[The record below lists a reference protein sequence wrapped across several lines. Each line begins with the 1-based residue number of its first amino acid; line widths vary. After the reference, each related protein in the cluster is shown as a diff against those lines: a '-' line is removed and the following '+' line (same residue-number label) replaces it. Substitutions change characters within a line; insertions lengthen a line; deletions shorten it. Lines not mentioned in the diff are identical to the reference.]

1 MSIASRKAQVRSR
14 PDRQRREDLPWAW
27 VSDEQKGIAGMIA
40 SFEHGF
46 IFIKTRKT
54 AGTAIEL
61 VLSSLCGEADII
73 TPIHPDDEKIRQAQ
87 GWRGPQNF
95 RVGPASASDH
105 EGVLER
111 GDEADYQEMM
121 KGHPTGDE
129 YYNHM
134 PASLA
139 RRMLGEAFWQK
150 AHKWTIERHPYE
162 KAVSQAYF
170 KMWFMGRPADDF
182 QPVLDELIAHE
193 EIDNRDLYTIDGKV
207 ALDEIIRQEDL
218 PASFNA
224 VLAKSGLRFDG
235 ELPRA
240 KTVQRAD
247 RRPAAVILT
256 DRQKKAIYESCR
268 ETFELMGYER

>member
-1 MSIASRKAQVRSR
+1 
-14 PDRQRREDLPWAW
+14 
-27 VSDEQKGIAGMIA
+27 MIA

-61 VLSSLCGEADII
+61 VLGSLCGDADII
-73 TPIHPDDEKIRQAQ
+73 TPVHPDDEKIRQAN

-95 RVGPASASDH
+95 HVGPASASDH

-111 GDEADYQEMM
+111 GDGADYQEMM
-121 KGHPTGDE
+121 KGHPNGNE

-139 RRMLGEAFWQK
+139 RQMLGEAFWQK
-150 AHKWTIERHPYE
+150 AHTWTIERHPYE

-170 KMWFMGRPADDF
+170 KMWFMGRPAADF
-182 QPVLDELIAHE
+182 QAVLDELIALD
-193 EIDNRDLYTIDGKV
+193 EIDNRDLYTIDGRV

-218 PASFNA
+218 PGSFNA
-224 VLAKSGLRFDG
+224 VLAKSGLRFDSA
-235 ELPRA
+235 LPRA
-240 KTVQRAD
+240 KTVQRTD
-247 RRPAAVILT
+247 RRPAAEILT
-256 DRQKKAIYESCR
+256 DRQKKAIYGSCR
-268 ETFELMGYER
+268 ETFELLAYER

>member
-1 MSIASRKAQVRSR
+1 
-14 PDRQRREDLPWAW
+14 
-27 VSDEQKGIAGMIA
+27 MIA
-40 SFEHGF
+40 SFEHQF

-61 VLSSLCGEADII
+61 VLSSLCGAADII
-73 TPIHPDDEKIRQAQ
+73 TPIHPDDEKIREAH

-95 RVGPASASDH
+95 RIGPGPANAP
-105 EGVLER
+105 EGILDR
-111 GDEADYQEMM
+111 GDEADYREMM
-121 KGHPTGDE
+121 KGRHADNE

-139 RRMLGEAFWQK
+139 RRMLGEEFWRK

-170 KMWFMGRPADDF
+170 KMWFMGRPAGDF
-182 QPVLDELIAHE
+182 QPVLEDLIANE
-193 EIDNRDLYTIDGKV
+193 EIDNRDLYTIDGKL

-218 PASFNA
+218 PGSFQA

-235 ELPRA
+235 PLPRA

-247 RRPAAVILT
+247 RRPAAEILN

>member
-73 TPIHPDDEKIRQAQ
+73 TPIHPDDEKIRQAH

-95 RVGPASASDH
+95 RIGPASASDH

-170 KMWFMGRPADDF
+170 KMWFMGRPAGDF
-182 QPVLDELIAHE
+182 QPVLDALIAGE

-235 ELPRA
+235 ALPRA

-247 RRPAAVILT
+247 RRPAAEILT
-256 DRQKKAIYESCR
+256 DRQKKAIYDSCR
-268 ETFELMGYER
+268 QTFELMGYER

>member
-1 MSIASRKAQVRSR
+1 M
-14 PDRQRREDLPWAW
+14 P
-27 VSDEQKGIAGMIA
+27 GMIA

-73 TPIHPDDEKIRQAQ
+73 TPIHPDDEKIRQAR

-95 RVGPASASDH
+95 RVGPGPTSAH
-105 EGVLER
+105 EGILDR

-121 KGHPTGDE
+121 KGNHAGNE

-170 KMWFMGRPADDF
+170 KMWFMGRPAGDF
-182 QPVLDELIAHE
+182 QAVLDELIARE

-224 VLAKSGLRFDG
+224 VLAKSALRFDG
-235 ELPRA
+235 DLPRA

-247 RRPAAVILT
+247 RRPAAEILT
-256 DRQKKAIYESCR
+256 ERQRKAIYESCR
-268 ETFELMGYER
+268 QTFELMGYER

>member
-1 MSIASRKAQVRSR
+1 M
-14 PDRQRREDLPWAW
+14 P
-27 VSDEQKGIAGMIA
+27 GMIA

-61 VLSSLCGEADII
+61 VLGSLCGDADII
-73 TPIHPDDEKIRQAQ
+73 TPVHPDDEKIRQAN

-95 RVGPASASDH
+95 HVGPASASDH

-121 KGHPTGDE
+121 KGHPNGNE

-139 RRMLGEAFWQK
+139 RQMLGEAFWQK

-170 KMWFMGRPADDF
+170 KIWFMGRPAADF
-182 QPVLDELIAHE
+182 QAVLDELIALG
-193 EIDNRDLYTIDGKV
+193 EIDNRDLYTIDRRVG
-207 ALDEIIRQEDL
+207 LDEIIRQEDL
-218 PASFNA
+218 PGSFNA
-224 VLAKSGLRFDG
+224 VLAKSGLRFDSA
-235 ELPRA
+235 LPRA
-240 KTVQRAD
+240 KTVQRTD
-247 RRPAAVILT
+247 RRPAAEILT
-256 DRQKKAIYESCR
+256 DRQKKAIYGSCR
-268 ETFELMGYER
+268 ETFELLAYER

>member
-1 MSIASRKAQVRSR
+1 M
-14 PDRQRREDLPWAW
+14 P
-27 VSDEQKGIAGMIA
+27 GMIA

-61 VLSSLCGEADII
+61 ALSSLCGEADII

-105 EGVLER
+105 DGVLEK

-121 KGHPTGDE
+121 KGHPTGQE
-129 YYNHM
+129 YFNHM

-139 RRMLGEAFWQK
+139 RRMLGEAFWQS
-150 AHKWTIERHPYE
+150 AHKWTVERHPYE
-162 KAVSQAYF
+162 KAVSQAYW
-170 KMWFMGRPADDF
+170 KMWFLGRPAADF
-182 QPVLDELIAHE
+182 QPLLDELIARQ

-218 PASFNA
+218 PGSFDA

-235 ELPRA
+235 ALPRA

-247 RRPAAVILT
+247 RRPAAETLT
-256 DRQKKAIYESCR
+256 ERQKNTIYESCR
-268 ETFELMGYER
+268 ETFDMIGYER

>member
-1 MSIASRKAQVRSR
+1 
-14 PDRQRREDLPWAW
+14 
-27 VSDEQKGIAGMIA
+27 MIA

-61 VLSSLCGEADII
+61 VLSSLCGDADII
-73 TPIHPDDEKIRQAQ
+73 TPIHPDDEKIRQAN

-105 EGVLER
+105 EGILER

-162 KAVSQAYF
+162 KAVSQAFF
-170 KMWFMGRPADDF
+170 KMWFMGRPAADF
-182 QPVLDELIAHE
+182 QPVLDELIAQE
-193 EIDNRDLYTIDGKV
+193 EIDNRDLYTIDGRV

-235 ELPRA
+235 PLPRA

-247 RRPAAVILT
+247 RRPATEILSE
-256 DRQKKAIYESCR
+256 RQKKAIYESCR
-268 ETFELMGYER
+268 ETFELLGYER

>member
-1 MSIASRKAQVRSR
+1 
-14 PDRQRREDLPWAW
+14 
-27 VSDEQKGIAGMIA
+27 MIA

-61 VLSSLCGEADII
+61 VLSGLCGEADII
-73 TPIHPDDEKIRQAQ
+73 TPIHPDDEKIRQAH

-95 RVGPASASDH
+95 RVGLGATSFR
-105 EGVLER
+105 EGILDR
-111 GDEADYQEMM
+111 GDDADYQEMM
-121 KGHPTGDE
+121 KGSHADNE

-170 KMWFMGRPADDF
+170 KMWFMGRSAEGF
-182 QPVLDELIAHE
+182 KAVLDELIALE
-193 EIDNRDLYTIDGKV
+193 EIDNRDLYTIDGRMV
-207 ALDEIIRQEDL
+207 LDEIIRQEDL
-218 PASFNA
+218 PAAFNA

-235 ELPRA
+235 ALPRA

-247 RRPAAVILT
+247 RRPAAEILT
-256 DRQKKAIYESCR
+256 ERQKKAIYDSCR

>member
-1 MSIASRKAQVRSR
+1 
-14 PDRQRREDLPWAW
+14 
-27 VSDEQKGIAGMIA
+27 MIA

-61 VLSSLCGEADII
+61 VLSSLCGDADII
-73 TPIHPDDEKIRQAQ
+73 TPIHPDDEKIRQVH

-95 RVGPASASDH
+95 RVGPAPVSGH

-121 KGHPTGDE
+121 KGHPTGNE

-134 PASLA
+134 PATLA

-170 KMWFMGRPADDF
+170 KMWFMGKPVAAF
-182 QPVLDELIAHE
+182 QDMLDELIAGN
-193 EIDNRDLYTIDGKV
+193 EIDNSDLYTIDGKV

-218 PASFNA
+218 PGSFQA

-235 ELPRA
+235 ALPRA
-240 KTVQRAD
+240 STCRCAS
-247 RRPAAVILT
+247 PACEPLAVPSVAST
-256 DRQKKAIYESCR
+256 FFAPAWWQAITSV
-268 ETFELMGYER
+268 

>member
-1 MSIASRKAQVRSR
+1 
-14 PDRQRREDLPWAW
+14 
-27 VSDEQKGIAGMIA
+27 MIA

-61 VLSSLCGEADII
+61 VLSSLCGAADII
-73 TPIHPDDEKIRQAQ
+73 TPIHPDDEKIRQAK

-95 RVGPASASDH
+95 RVGPASASGH

-129 YYNHM
+129 YFNHM

-139 RRMLGEAFWQK
+139 RRMLGEDFWRK

-162 KAVSQAYF
+162 KAVSQAYW
-170 KMWFMGRPADDF
+170 KMWFMGRPQADF
-182 QPVLDELIAHE
+182 QPVLDELIARE
-193 EIDNRDLYTIDGKV
+193 EIDNRDLYTIDGEV

-218 PASFNA
+218 PGSFNA

-235 ELPRA
+235 PLPRA

-247 RRPAAVILT
+247 RRPAAEILT
-256 DRQKKAIYESCR
+256 ERQKEAIYETCR
-268 ETFELMGYER
+268 ETFELMGYAR

>member
-1 MSIASRKAQVRSR
+1 MSFTSRNARTHH
-14 PDRQRREDLPWAW
+14 RRAPCEGLPWAQAA
-27 VSDEQKGIAGMIA
+27 DERKGMSGMIA

-61 VLSSLCGEADII
+61 VLSSLCGDADII
-73 TPIHPDDEKIRQAQ
+73 TPIHPDDEKIRQAH

-95 RVGPASASDH
+95 RVGPASASGH

-111 GDEADYQEMM
+111 GGEADYQEMM
-121 KGHPTGDE
+121 KGHPTGNE

-139 RRMLGEAFWQK
+139 RRMLGEAFWEK

-170 KMWFMGRPADDF
+170 KMWFMGRPAADF
-182 QPVLDELIAHE
+182 QAVLDELIAGN
-193 EIDNRDLYTIDGKV
+193 EIDNGDLYTIDGKV

-218 PASFNA
+218 PGSFQA

-235 ELPRA
+235 ALPRA

-247 RRPAAVILT
+247 RRPAAEILT
-256 DRQKKAIYESCR
+256 EKQKKAIYESCR
-268 ETFELMGYER
+268 GTFELMGYER

>member
-1 MSIASRKAQVRSR
+1 
-14 PDRQRREDLPWAW
+14 
-27 VSDEQKGIAGMIA
+27 MIA

-61 VLSSLCGEADII
+61 VLSSLCGDADII
-73 TPIHPDDEKIRQAQ
+73 TPIHPDDEKIRQAH

-95 RVGPASASDH
+95 RVGPGPASDH

-121 KGHPTGDE
+121 KGHPTGNE

-170 KMWFMGRPADDF
+170 KMWFMGRPAADF
-182 QPVLDELIAHE
+182 QPVLDELIAGE
-193 EIDNRDLYTIDGKV
+193 EIDNGDLYTIDGKV

-218 PASFNA
+218 PGSFQA

-235 ELPRA
+235 ALPRA

-247 RRPAAVILT
+247 RRPAAEILT
-256 DRQKKAIYESCR
+256 EPQKKAIYESCR
-268 ETFELMGYER
+268 GTFELMGYER

>member
-1 MSIASRKAQVRSR
+1 
-14 PDRQRREDLPWAW
+14 
-27 VSDEQKGIAGMIA
+27 MIA
-40 SFEHGF
+40 SFEHRF

-73 TPIHPDDEKIRQAQ
+73 TPIHPDDEKIREAH

-95 RVGPASASDH
+95 RIGPAPTGAP
-105 EGVLER
+105 EGILDR
-111 GDEADYQEMM
+111 GDEADYREMM
-121 KGHPTGDE
+121 KGRHADNE

-139 RRMLGEAFWQK
+139 RRMLGEAFWQT

-170 KMWFMGRPADDF
+170 KMWFMGRPVEDF
-182 QPVLDELIAHE
+182 QSVLDDLIAHDD
-193 EIDNRDLYTIDGKV
+193 IDNRDLYTIDGKL

-218 PASFNA
+218 PGSFQA

-235 ELPRA
+235 PLPRA

-247 RRPAAVILT
+247 RRPAAEILN

-268 ETFELMGYER
+268 GTFELMGYER

>member
-1 MSIASRKAQVRSR
+1 VSIASRKAQVRSR

-73 TPIHPDDEKIRQAQ
+73 TPIHPDDEKIRQAH

-95 RVGPASASDH
+95 RIGPASASDH

-170 KMWFMGRPADDF
+170 KMWFMGRPAGDF
-182 QPVLDELIAHE
+182 QPVLDALIAGE

-235 ELPRA
+235 ALPRA

-247 RRPAAVILT
+247 RRPAAEILT
-256 DRQKKAIYESCR
+256 DRQKKAIYDSCR
-268 ETFELMGYER
+268 QTFELMGYER

>member
-1 MSIASRKAQVRSR
+1 VSIAGRKAQVRIR
-14 PDRQRREDLPWAW
+14 PDRQRQEDLPWARGT
-27 VSDEQKGIAGMIA
+27 EKRRGIAGMIA

-61 VLSSLCGEADII
+61 VLSSLCGKADII
-73 TPIHPDDEKIRQAQ
+73 TPIHPDDEKIRQAH

-95 RVGPASASDH
+95 RIGPASASDH

-170 KMWFMGRPADDF
+170 KMWFMGRPAGDF
-182 QPVLDELIAHE
+182 QAVLDELIAYD
-193 EIDNRDLYTIDGKV
+193 EIDNRDLYTIDGRV

-247 RRPAAVILT
+247 RRPAAEILT
-256 DRQKKAIYESCR
+256 DRRKKAIYESCR